1 MSDGIKVLDVSELTD
16 YGKQILETATKEMPK
31 IARSFLKGEA
41 NHLKNKAKKK
51 AKGELKSFNNK
62 PPKEGEIT
70 REYLHNFTSGK
81 VYPYGDT
88 EYNIQVKNTAP
99 HAHWI
104 ESGHNMVTID
114 GRTVGFIPGKH
125 ILENSAIEFESTFAK
140 DIENKLAK
148 KVIKELEK

>member
-1 MSDGIKVLDVSELTD
+1 MSERNRVFDVSELTD

-31 IARSFLKGEA
+31 IAKSFLKGEA

-51 AKGELKSFNNK
+51 ARTELKEKTGNYIEGFN
-62 PPKEGEIT
+62 T
-70 REYLHNFTSGK
+70 GK

-88 EYNIQVKNTAP
+88 EYNIQVKNTAR
-99 HAHWI
+99 HAHLI
-104 ESGHNMVTID
+104 EEGHDMVTHD
-114 GRTVGFIPGKH
+114 GRKVGFVPGKH
-125 ILENSAIEFESTFAK
+125 ILENTAIEFEETFAR

>member
-1 MSDGIKVLDVSELTD
+1 MSERNSVFDVSELTD

-51 AKGELKSFNNK
+51 ARTELKEKTGNYVAGFD
-62 PPKEGEIT
+62 T
-70 REYLHNFTSGK
+70 GK

-99 HAHWI
+99 HAHLI
-104 ESGHNMVTID
+104 EDGHDMITHD
-114 GRTVGFIPGKH
+114 GRKVGTVPGKH

-148 KVIKELEK
+148 KVIKEMEK

>member
-16 YGKQILETATKEMPK
+16 NGKQIMETATKEMPK

-62 PPKEGEIT
+62 PPKEGEIN
-70 REYLHNFTSGK
+70 REYLYNFTTGE

-99 HAHWI
+99 HAHLI
-104 ESGHNMVTID
+104 EEGHDMVTHD
-114 GRTVGFIPGKH
+114 GRKVGFVPGKH
-125 ILENSAIEFESTFAK
+125 ILENSAIEFEETFAK

>member
-1 MSDGIKVLDVSELTD
+1 MSKSVLDITELSD
-16 YGKQILETATKEMPK
+16 FGQEILKTATTEMPK
-31 IARSFLKGEA
+31 IAKSFLKGEA
-41 NHLKNKAKKK
+41 NQLRNKAKKK
-51 AKGELKSFNNK
+51 ARKELKEKTGNYIK
-62 PPKEGEIT
+62 G
-70 REYLHNFTSGK
+70 FTTGK

-99 HAHWI
+99 HAHLI
-104 ESGHNMVTID
+104 EEGHDMVTHD
-114 GRTVGFIPGKH
+114 GRKVGFVPGKH

>member
-31 IARSFLKGEA
+31 IARSFLKSEA
-41 NHLKNKAKKK
+41 NHRKNKAKKK

-62 PPKEGEIT
+62 PPKEGEIN
-70 REYLHNFTSGK
+70 REYLYNFTTGE

-99 HAHWI
+99 HAHLI
-104 ESGHNMVTID
+104 EEGHDMVTHD
-114 GRTVGFIPGKH
+114 GRKVGFVPGKH
-125 ILENSAIEFESTFAK
+125 ILENSAIEFEETFAK